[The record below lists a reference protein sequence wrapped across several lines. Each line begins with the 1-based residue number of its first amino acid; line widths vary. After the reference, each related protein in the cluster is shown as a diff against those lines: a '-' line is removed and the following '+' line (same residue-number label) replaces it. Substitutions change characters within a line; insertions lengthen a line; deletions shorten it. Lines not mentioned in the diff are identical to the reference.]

1 MNYYLIDFE
10 NVHADGFKVLKG
22 LTEGD
27 TVIIFYSDNSKNI
40 TFDTLEPLMSL
51 NIKLKCFKAN
61 VGTKNALDFQ
71 LTSYLGYLLGQ
82 EGVNGNY
89 YIVSDDNG
97 FDVALEFWKRFNY
110 SVNRITVKSKE
121 IGEQPIAPK
130 TTDKKKKS
138 KVSSKDIA
146 SLAEITALIG
156 NNNEPNEVL
165 KIFNKYKTKQ
175 AICNGMAKHFKDSK
189 RASDIYKKLKPL
201 FKSKNK
207 S

>member
-1 MNYYLIDFE
+1 MNYYLIDYE
-10 NVHADGFKVLKG
+10 NVHAEGFKVLNG
-22 LTEGD
+22 MTADD

-40 TFDTLEPLMSL
+40 TFDILEPLMSS
-51 NIKLKCFKAN
+51 NTKLKCFKVN

-97 FDVALEFWKRFNY
+97 FDVALEFWKRLNY

-121 IGEQPIAPK
+121 IGEQPIAIK
-130 TTDKKKKS
+130 ATAKKKKS

-165 KIFNKYKTKQ
+165 TIFNKYKTKQ
-175 AICNGMAKHFKDSK
+175 AICNGMAKYFKDSK
-189 RASDIYKKLKPL
+189 RTSDVYKKLKPL
-201 FKSKNK
+201 LKSKNK